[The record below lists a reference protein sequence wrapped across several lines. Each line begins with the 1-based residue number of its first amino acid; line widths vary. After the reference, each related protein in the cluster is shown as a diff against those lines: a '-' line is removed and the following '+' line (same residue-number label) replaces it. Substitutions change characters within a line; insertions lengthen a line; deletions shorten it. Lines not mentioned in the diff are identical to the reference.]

1 MLVRAFYWQWYSPP
15 REKTPGLLLTNIPPP
30 PSPGSL
36 LHTTSVLCSTQT
48 YMTILFLHFIFWII
62 CYGNSTTNLNVSSR
76 YLEKFSCLEWRFI
89 KYFSILGT
97 SNREKNFISMKYFD
111 PDIRKMPKHL
121 IKNWKKL
128 PKNTQKIRKKIVKS
142 TKGKC
147 RDHWIRHSVYY
158 RLISE

>member
-1 MLVRAFYWQWYSPP
+1 MLVWAFYWHSYSPP
-15 REKTPGLLLTNIPPP
+15 PEKTPGLLLTNIPPP
-30 PSPGSL
+30 PTPGSL

-62 CYGNSTTNLNVSSR
+62 CYGNITTNLNVSSR

-111 PDIRKMPKHL
+111 PDTRKMPKHL
-121 IKNWKKL
+121 KYFLFLLSFCSGWLLIVFIGL
-128 PKNTQKIRKKIVKS
+128 IRP
-142 TKGKC
+142 G
-147 RDHWIRHSVYY
+147 RDIRV
-158 RLISE
+158 EV